1 MIRTQIYI
9 TEAEQKA
16 LKSIAARTGTKQSE
30 LIRRAIDQFI
40 ARFRE
45 TDRLKLL
52 QQARGIWKDRTDLP
66 DFRQIRR
73 ELDRIEV

>member
-73 ELDRIEV
+73 ESDRVE

>member
-1 MIRTQIYI
+1 MIKTQIYI